1 MRILT
6 ALPPAQNPVSVK
18 VREEVVRLTKKIK
31 TAEAELVLKRGQ
43 GERQVQTIAKLQEDL
58 DKINSGKSLIA
69 CQSRLTEPEPLEGK
83 CCCHSS
89 VSYVATGFI
98 D

>member
-1 MRILT
+1 MSVLT
-6 ALPPAQNPVSVK
+6 NTLPVQNPVSVK

-58 DKINSGKSLIA
+58 DKINSGERYTMCLSN
-69 CQSRLTEPEPLEGK
+69 
-83 CCCHSS
+83 
-89 VSYVATGFI
+89 VSENKLKI
-98 D
+98 

>member
-6 ALPPAQNPVSVK
+6 GIPPAQNPVSVK

-31 TAEAELVLKRGQ
+31 TVEAELILKRGQ

-58 DKINSGKSLIA
+58 DKINSGKS
-69 CQSRLTEPEPLEGK
+69 
-83 CCCHSS
+83 
-89 VSYVATGFI
+89 
-98 D
+98 